1 MNAKP
6 AKLLSVLVC
15 VWVLFNP
22 ILIAAEKSDETMI
35 QGKWLEVTAY
45 ILGKKSER
53 VVKAHTFS
61 KGKLVQHYRNPK
73 VDDLVHR
80 YRIDEKAIPPRL
92 DLLYPDAFNSGKWLS
107 YKGIYKLD
115 GDTMIW
121 CQSLTGSP
129 PKDFEPGEDNIV
141 LKLKRMK

>member
-6 AKLLSVLVC
+6 VRLLRFLVC
-15 VWVLFNP
+15 LWVLSEP
-22 ILIAAEKSDETMI
+22 ILIAAEKSDEIMI
-35 QGKWLEVTAY
+35 QGKWLEVSAH
-45 ILGKKSER
+45 ILGKRSER

-61 KGKLVQHYRNPK
+61 KGKLVQQYRNPK

-80 YRIDEKAIPPRL
+80 YRIDEKVNPPRL

-121 CQSLTGSP
+121 CQSLTGFP